1 MNTLLQ
7 VMDLTKIYKNQARPS
22 LDRVSFR
29 VQSGEFLGIMG
40 ASGSGKTTLLNV
52 LSTIDVPTGGRIVMG
67 KTAVEKLNQSQAADF
82 RKNCLHVIFLA

>member
-40 ASGSGKTTLLNV
+40 LPA
-52 LSTIDVPTGGRIVMG
+52 P
-67 KTAVEKLNQSQAADF
+67 EKPPF
-82 RKNCLHVIFLA
+82 